1 MLISFDMKIMED
13 IDNKTSEI
21 EHEDQGNTQI
31 DVPFDPNEIKIRR
44 DPFTLGE
51 LIDKIEYN
59 EIIFSTSF
67 QRKSDLWDSVKQSR
81 LIESILLR
89 LPLPAFYFDEI
100 IENENDFHK
109 RKVIWQVIDG
119 LQRCSVI
126 KNFVVNKEL
135 QLNNLEFLTQFN
147 DKKYGDLPRDL
158 VRRINQ
164 TPLTVYVIEKGTPED
179 VKFNIFKRIN
189 TGGLVLT
196 PQEIRHAM
204 NQGVPAQ
211 FVAELA
217 ELESFKKATDYK
229 IEKERMSDRDFTTR
243 FLSFYLQ
250 DYKNYTPDLD
260 EFMNMGMRKVKDI
273 SERERDIIKENFN
286 KAMKLAYSIFEKDAF
301 RKRLNKNDIRKPINK
316 ALFEVLSVLFAKMT
330 DSERSALSDKAELF
344 KSKFIELNND
354 KFFFNSISSGTGQ
367 KESVQRRFTEMSR
380 IINETI
386 S

>member
-1 MLISFDMKIMED
+1 
-13 IDNKTSEI
+13 
-21 EHEDQGNTQI
+21 
-31 DVPFDPNEIKIRR
+31 
-44 DPFTLGE
+44 
-51 LIDKIEYN
+51 
-59 EIIFSTSF
+59 
-67 QRKSDLWDSVKQSR
+67 
-81 LIESILLR
+81 
-89 LPLPAFYFDEI
+89 
-100 IENENDFHK
+100 
-109 RKVIWQVIDG
+109 
-119 LQRCSVI
+119 
-126 KNFVVNKEL
+126 
-135 QLNNLEFLTQFN
+135 
-147 DKKYGDLPRDL
+147 
-158 VRRINQ
+158 
-164 TPLTVYVIEKGTPED
+164 
-179 VKFNIFKRIN
+179 
-189 TGGLVLT
+189 
-196 PQEIRHAM
+196 M
-204 NQGVPAQ
+204 NQGIPAQ

-217 ELESFKKATDYK
+217 KLDSFIEATCDT

-260 EFMNMGMRKVKDI
+260 EFMNRGMRKVKDI

-354 KFFFNSISSGTGQ
+354 KSFFNSISSGTGQ